1 MPGAF
6 RTQADLVNQV
16 LENLGALAIGQTPN
30 VEDVAS
36 VASEID
42 SFLRMLAGL
51 DICYVADS
59 NAIPGT
65 IFDPL
70 AAIIAGELA
79 NAWGKTGDEFT
90 QLVSRGLG
98 MPPGSGSGAMA
109 IKAIM
114 RGRPT
119 YESLRV
125 QYF

>member
-16 LENLGALAIGQTPN
+16 LENLGALVIGQTPN
-30 VEDVAS
+30 VEDVAA

-51 DICYVADS
+51 DICYVADA
-59 NAIPGT
+59 NAIPGA

-70 AAIIAGELA
+70 ASIIAGELA
-79 NAWGKTGDEFT
+79 NAWGKTGDEFQ
-90 QLVSRGLG
+90 QLMARGLG

-109 IKAIM
+109 IKAIT

-119 YESLRV
+119 FEPLRV